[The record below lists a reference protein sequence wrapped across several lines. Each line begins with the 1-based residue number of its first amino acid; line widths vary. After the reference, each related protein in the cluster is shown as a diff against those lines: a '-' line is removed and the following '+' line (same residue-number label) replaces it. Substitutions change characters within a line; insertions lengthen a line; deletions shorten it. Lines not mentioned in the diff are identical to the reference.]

1 MDLNWDN
8 FTHVRIKE
16 RFQARPGLLAVGS
29 TMVSEILNEHRA
41 LNCERRHRT
50 EED

>member
-1 MDLNWDN
+1 MHFDGNNLPNMG
-8 FTHVRIKE
+8 IKE
-16 RFQARPGLLAVGS
+16 RFQARPGLTAVDS
-29 TMVSEILNEHRA
+29 TRVSEILNEHRA